1 MHIIKPMKYSIFLI
15 LNFRTIYQIYLDIG
29 RNTCHQYQIFYH
41 ILIHI
46 IITSTNEEWLM
57 CIDFRQLNV
66 LEVHGECLRFTN
78 ELRNTANHFPIL
90 LQLLKLVFVNSIV
103 KWLSL

>member
-1 MHIIKPMKYSIFLI
+1 
-15 LNFRTIYQIYLDIG
+15 
-29 RNTCHQYQIFYH
+29 
-41 ILIHI
+41 
-46 IITSTNEEWLM
+46 M